1 MDELELI
8 RIKQWV
14 FDPLNRTLTL
24 DSSSDTIESPE
35 VVETLESKHALL
47 LYTLVS
53 NQGATLTRE
62 QLVTLVWKDRFVD
75 DRTINAT
82 ISRLRKVLG
91 GNKDEFIKT
100 HPKVGYSFV
109 HEVFF
114 IEREEISKQYVT
126 ISTQLKY
133 KQYFWY
139 ALLALLLVVVL
150 VTAQL
155 LSERSTDETPTI
167 PLSEIVPL
175 TYIKG
180 NNYSPSLSS
189 DNQLLAFINQEAI
202 DSQRQV
208 MVQSLD
214 TNQVVAIEA
223 GIVTGSP
230 YWAGN
235 NNRLFYQAFEN
246 GQCWIR
252 QTSVSLSLEI
262 GEIEDITNCGYLPF
276 FQGLSRPENSSWLYF
291 SYGNSTNTPYYVIK
305 KVHLETGK
313 TEVVTSPPVKYKG
326 DFLPRIRKDGKFLAF
341 LRDFDDGSTAI
352 MLNNNDTGEIK
363 QLIKVAS
370 SFSSFEW
377 SNDAESLIYTD
388 DNNILTAINIHTEVK
403 TQLLASSDRL
413 NNPLPTEDDAII
425 ASVGEKFLNSIMIK
439 PLTGDDQSLQTA
451 MSSAF
456 RDYGATLHVGNNEKN
471 LAFVSN
477 RSGSNQIWI
486 SNGSMQERL
495 TDFEGMESPRSLR
508 FSPDG
513 SMLLYMYKQQPYL
526 IDLSEKVHIELPIS
540 DQQVKNPIWL
550 CESSDEF
557 LFISLSGGTWRLL
570 KTNIK
575 TMQTDVISTNIS
587 SINSDCST
595 NRYYVSLVEQTGL
608 YSINIDKKVVNNL
621 PILPKH
627 EFVHWDYWS
636 THDGTVY
643 FLGAHSKLLSYDMS
657 SLKTEEVDINKLT
670 TRSIRIDSGRLI
682 LESFDINNTFIGR
695 LTTL

>member
-24 DSSSDTIESPE
+24 ESSSDAVESPE

-47 LYTLVS
+47 LYTLVT

-91 GNKDEFIKT
+91 GKKDEFIKT

-109 HEVFF
+109 QEVYF
-114 IEREEISKQYVT
+114 IERQEISKQYVT
-126 ISTQLKY
+126 ITTQLKY

-139 ALLALLLVVVL
+139 ALVALLFVVIF
-150 VTAQL
+150 VTAQQL
-155 LSERSTDETPTI
+155 LVQNASDKPAI
-167 PLSEIVPL
+167 PSSEIVPL

-180 NNYSPSLSS
+180 NNYSPSLSPDS
-189 DNQLLAFINQEAI
+189 QLLAFINQEAI
-202 DSQRQV
+202 DSKRQV

-214 TNQVVAIEA
+214 TNQVKAIEA
-223 GIVTGSP
+223 DILTGSP
-230 YWAGN
+230 YWSRN
-235 NNRLFYQAFEN
+235 DNHLYYQAFDN
-246 GQCWIR
+246 DQCWIR
-252 QTSVSLSLEI
+252 RTTVSPSLEI
-262 GEIEDITNCGYLPF
+262 GKVESITNCGYLPF
-276 FQGLSRPENSSWLYF
+276 FQGLSRPENSPWLYF

-305 KVHLETGK
+305 KVHIETGK

-363 QLIKVAS
+363 QLLKVAS

-377 SNDAESLIYTD
+377 SNDDDSLVYTD
-388 DNNILTAINIHTEVK
+388 ENNILTAINIHTEAK
-403 TQLLASSDRL
+403 RQLLTSSDRL
-413 NNPLPTEDDAII
+413 NNPLPTVDDAII

-439 PLTGDDQSLQTA
+439 PLSGDDQSLQTA
-451 MSSAF
+451 ISSAF
-456 RDYGATLHVGNNEKN
+456 RDYGATLHVDNNEKK

-486 SNGSMQERL
+486 SNGSVQEKL
-495 TDFEGMESPRSLR
+495 TNFQGMESPRSLR

-513 SMLLYMYKQQPYL
+513 SKLLYMYKQQPFL
-526 IDLSEKVHIELPIS
+526 FDLTSKEHIELPIY

-550 CESSDEF
+550 CNSSNEF
-557 LFISLSGGTWRLL
+557 LFISLSGDTWSLL
-570 KTNIK
+570 KTNID
-575 TMQTDVISTNIS
+575 TMQTDVVSKNVS

-595 NRYYVSLVEQTGL
+595 NRYYASLVEKSGL
-608 YSINIDKKVVNNL
+608 YPINIDEKVVNDS

-627 EFVHWDYWS
+627 EFIHWDYWS
-636 THDGTVY
+636 THDGMVY
-643 FLGAHSKLLSYDMS
+643 FLGAHNKLLSYDIH
-657 SLKTEEVDINKLT
+657 SLKTEEVDINELT

-682 LESFDINNTFIGR
+682 LESIDINNTFIGR
-695 LTTL
+695 VTTL